1 MGDYKKAHRMNELLV
16 KLSQLK
22 GYSYQIWQYNLS
34 HSILTLRGTTK
45 QKVHNNVHI
54 SFADVKYFQFP
65 FGWTGDLDLAPD
77 NELIGILVQAGIG
90 RLDQV
95 TSMEYV
101 KEQFSLYKADSP
113 YSTIYI
119 LGKLFEI
126 EYDVEPIYS

>member
-1 MGDYKKAHRMNELLV
+1 MNELLD

-22 GYSYQIWQYNLS
+22 GYSYQIWHYNLS
-34 HSILTLRGTTK
+34 HSILTLRGETK
-45 QKVHNNVHI
+45 QNEHHNAHI
-54 SFADVKYFQFP
+54 GFADVKYFQFP
-65 FGWTGDLDLAPD
+65 LGWTGDLYLAPD
-77 NELIGILVQAGIG
+77 NELIEILVRAGIG

-95 TSMEYV
+95 TSMEYL